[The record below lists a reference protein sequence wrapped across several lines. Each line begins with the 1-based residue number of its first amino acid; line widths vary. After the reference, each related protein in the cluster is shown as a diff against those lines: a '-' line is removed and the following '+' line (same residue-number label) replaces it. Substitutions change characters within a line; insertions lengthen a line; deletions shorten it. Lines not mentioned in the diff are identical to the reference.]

1 MISIKL
7 VEEIHETLIA
17 QFGGSYGLR
26 DIEALQSAL
35 ARPFQTFDSRDLYST
50 VIDKAAALVES
61 LLINHPFIDGN
72 KRTAYVTLKIFLF
85 TNGLNINASK
95 DEKYEFIIDIASGK
109 SKFAKI
115 IEWLFDHVEKI

>member
-17 QFGGSYGLR
+17 QFEGSYGLR

-35 ARPFQTFDSRDLYST
+35 ARPFQTFDSRYLYST

-72 KRTAYVTLKIFLF
+72 KRTAYVT
-85 TNGLNINASK
+85 
-95 DEKYEFIIDIASGK
+95 
-109 SKFAKI
+109 
-115 IEWLFDHVEKI
+115 

>member
-72 KRTAYVTLKIFLF
+72 KRTAYVTLKFFLF

-115 IEWLFDHVEKI
+115 IEWLFDHVEKN

>member
-72 KRTAYVTLKIFLF
+72 KRTAYVTLKFFLF

-109 SKFAKI
+109 SEFAKI
-115 IEWLFDHVEKI
+115 IEWLFDHVEKN

>member
-115 IEWLFDHVEKI
+115 IEWLFDHVEKN